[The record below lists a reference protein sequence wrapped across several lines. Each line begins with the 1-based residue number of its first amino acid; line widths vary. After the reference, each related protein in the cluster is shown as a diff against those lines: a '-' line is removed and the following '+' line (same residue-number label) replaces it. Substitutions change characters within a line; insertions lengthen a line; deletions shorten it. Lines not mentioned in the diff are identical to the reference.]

1 MKYIPRLLVAPFI
14 FAIVFIAAII
24 DCIMKPFI
32 TTYCFVINGGEVLPY
47 GKNDQKRIHDIY
59 ELLSQDLENKNRGN

>member
-14 FAIVFIAAII
+14 FAILLIDSLIRPFVVTYGFI
-24 DCIMKPFI
+24 K
-32 TTYCFVINGGEVLPY
+32 NGGEVLPY

-59 ELLSQDLENKNRGN
+59 ELLSKELEEKKRGN